1 MPVARQNAVLDAST
15 VEWEAHMRT
24 AVVQGKDSTLVFD
37 YQNGAMRAADDEPAF
52 AREFLD
58 RACALEFGAHNH
70 ASSGRSMGTTLGC
83 MKFGA
88 QRPLPTSS
96 SMCAAGARR
105 AFPTGRLASRVL
117 Q

>member
-1 MPVARQNAVLDAST
+1 MPKIGLDPYFVPAQFDCAGWYVIRPEIKGAPARKIEPRVMPVARQNAVLDAST

-70 ASSGRSMGTTLGC
+70 AS
-83 MKFGA
+83 
-88 QRPLPTSS
+88 
-96 SMCAAGARR
+96 
-105 AFPTGRLASRVL
+105 
-117 Q
+117 

>member
-1 MPVARQNAVLDAST
+1 
-15 VEWEAHMRT
+15 MRT

-58 RACALEFGAHNH
+58 RACALEFGAQ
-70 ASSGRSMGTTLGC
+70 SRLLGAVN
-83 MKFGA
+83 GNDLGLHEV
-88 QRPLPTSS
+88 R
-96 SMCAAGARR
+96 CAAPLADIILDVCGRR
-105 AFPTGRLASRVL
+105 PASVSHRATGITRL